1 MSYARVDG
9 VSLASQCWGAG
20 PATIVAFPPFSTPR
34 SHQVLEGSELAV
46 GAGSSR
52 PLAWT
57 LRSAPSAD
65 VTIERPDLDRFH
77 RHDVNELSRD
87 FAHREIRLGAQIVEW
102 NEIGLGAAERAV
114 LSG

>member
-20 PATIVAFPPFSTPR
+20 PATIAAIPPFSTPR
-34 SHQVLEGSELAV
+34 SHQVLEVSEFAV

>member
-1 MSYARVDG
+1 MLGCGSSDDRCD
-9 VSLASQCWGAG
+9 
-20 PATIVAFPPFSTPR
+20 PAVRHPR
-34 SHQVLEGSELAV
+34 SHQVLEVSEFAV

-65 VTIERPDLDRFH
+65 VTIDRPDLGRFH
-77 RHDVNELSRD
+77 RDDVNGLSRV
-87 FAHREIRLGAQIVEW
+87 FAHRETRLDAQIVEW